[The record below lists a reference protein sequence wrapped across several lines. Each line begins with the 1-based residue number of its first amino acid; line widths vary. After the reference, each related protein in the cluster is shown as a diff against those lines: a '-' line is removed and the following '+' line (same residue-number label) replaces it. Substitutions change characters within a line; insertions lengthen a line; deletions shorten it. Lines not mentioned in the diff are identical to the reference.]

1 MKKIWKEFKEF
12 ISRGNVLDM
21 AVGVV
26 VASSFTS
33 VVNSA
38 VSDLVTPIVGLFLPD
53 TTFENWAPGG
63 FAIGSFINSVITF
76 LITAVVIFAVMK
88 AVNAARSIVSKKEE
102 APAAPATKTCPY
114 CLSDDV
120 KIGAVKCPH
129 CASDLPA
136 ALPTAEIA
144 AEAAAKEK
152 A

>member
-88 AVNAARSIVSKKEE
+88 AVNAA
-102 APAAPATKTCPY
+102 PTTKTCPY

-136 ALPTAEIA
+136 ALPDAEIA

>member
-26 VASSFTS
+26 IASAFTS

-38 VSDLVTPIVGLFLPD
+38 VSDIVTPIVGLFLPN
-53 TTFENWAPGG
+53 TTFADWAPGG
-63 FAIGSFINSVITF
+63 FAIGSFINAVITF
-76 LITAVVIFAVMK
+76 FITAAVIFAVMK
-88 AVNAARSIVSKKEE
+88 AFNAARRIVSKKEE
-102 APAAPATKTCPY
+102 APKAPTTKTCPY

-129 CASDLPA
+129 CASDLP
-136 ALPTAEIA
+136 PE
-144 AEAAAKEK
+144 EEK
-152 A
+152 QKSA